1 MIIYI
6 DAGHGGVWPN
16 GDPGVVSQDGKK
28 IESAYNFHYANKLA
42 DYLTDRGFAVSL
54 TRDHDDYKIPYSQR
68 TKDAKPHD
76 LLISIHFDTYLGGK
90 RLIYYSD
97 HAFSKKLAENI
108 DIFFSS
114 KDLRAS
120 ESSRFNGLYID
131 DANCPAVLVEVDRI
145 DKASMEPSVVEAFCE
160 DIYLGLQSYIG
171 ADIETPDNSGQ
182 IEENTFDTPF
192 SRVFFVSPEN
202 ETTEVPVERMSIVGD
217 KLYIAPAAEFF
228 ED

>member
-28 IESAYNFHYANKLA
+28 IESAYNFRYANALA
-42 DYLTDRGFAVSL
+42 DYLTSRGFDVKR
-54 TRDHDDYKIPYSQR
+54 TREQDEYKIPYSQR
-68 TKDAKPHD
+68 TRDAKPSD
-76 LLISIHFDTYLGGK
+76 VLISLHFDTYLGGK

-108 DIFFSS
+108 DLFFSS

-120 ESSRFNGLYID
+120 STSRFNGLYID
-131 DANCPAVLVEVDRI
+131 DANCPAVLIEVDRI
-145 DKASMEPSVVEAFCE
+145 DKASSEPSVINAFCE
-160 DIYLGLQSYIG
+160 DVYLGLQSYLG
-171 ADIETPDNSGQ
+171 ADIETPDDSGQ
-182 IEENTFDTPF
+182 IEEEAITTPF
-192 SRVFFVSPEN
+192 SRVFFVSPNN
-202 ETTEVPVERMSIVGD
+202 ESTEVPVERMSIVGD